1 MEDHVLKIAF
11 KFTKLGRLRFI
22 SHLDTMR
29 VLHRSLRRTKIKV
42 KHSEG
47 FNPHPKLNIAFP
59 LSLGIEST
67 GEYGEVEIDG
77 DIKTE
82 EFVEKM
88 NKVLPEGIKI
98 IEADEY
104 NNKKAVSALISS
116 QVYNFTVAFK
126 EEDEFED
133 ALKSLNSILDNEYII
148 ERVRKKKNKIRRRT
162 INVVEYIK
170 DVKIKNI
177 EGLEMS
183 FDMTI
188 DINENGSL
196 KVEEMKEFVCSVL
209 KGTERIK
216 VKRINL
222 IFVDKVM

>member
-1 MEDHVLKIAF
+1 MKIVF

-29 VLHRSLRRTKIKV
+29 VLQRSIRRTSILV

-67 GEYGEVEIDG
+67 GEYGEAEIEG
-77 DIKTE
+77 DISTDDFKE
-82 EFVEKM
+82 RM
-88 NKVLPEGIKI
+88 NNNLPEGMRIT
-98 IEADEY
+98 EADEY

-116 QVYNFTVAFK
+116 QVYNFTIGFDQ
-126 EEDEFED
+126 EEKFED
-133 ALKSLNSILDNEYII
+133 ALKSLNSILDNEYVI
-148 ERVRKKKNKIRRRT
+148 ERVKKKKNKIKRRT
-162 INVVEYIK
+162 INVVEYIM
-170 DVKIKNI
+170 DVKMRNI

-196 KVEEMKEFVCSVL
+196 KVEEMKEFICSVL
-209 KGTERIK
+209 KGVERIK

-222 IFVDKVM
+222 NFVDKVM

>member
-1 MEDHVLKIAF
+1 MKIVF
-11 KFTKLGRLRFI
+11 KFTKLGRLKFI

-29 VLHRSLRRTKIKV
+29 VLQRSLRRTMIPV
-42 KHSEG
+42 KYSEG
-47 FNPHPKLNIAFP
+47 YNPHPKLSIAFP

-77 DIKTE
+77 NITSED
-82 EFVEKM
+82 FMDKM
-88 NKVLPEGIKI
+88 NRNLPEGMKI

-116 QVYNFTVAFK
+116 QVYNFTVSF
-126 EEDEFED
+126 EEED
-133 ALKSLNSILDNEYII
+133 ALENAIKSLNSILDDEYII
-148 ERVRKKKNKIRRRT
+148 ERVRKKKNKIKRKT
-162 INVVEYIK
+162 INVVEYIHG
-170 DVKIKNI
+170 VKMRNI

-196 KVEEMKEFVCSVL
+196 KVEEMKEFITSSL
-209 KGTERIK
+209 KKAGRIK

-222 IFVDKVM
+222 NFIDKVM